1 MYPSLE
7 EVKKIAAS
15 GEYRRIPVCR
25 ELYADRY
32 TPVEVL
38 RTLRGSSRHCYL
50 LESASQTESWGR
62 YSFLGCHPTLELNL
76 TDGELTIRRT
86 AEARIGAKTQ
96 EAEAGKTDATD
107 ASETVEV
114 RKVTHP
120 GEALR
125 EILKDY
131 KSPVLEGLPP
141 FTGGLVGYFSYDYI
155 KYSEPKLNL
164 SDAEQQD
171 FRDMDLM
178 LFDEV
183 IAFDHYKQK
192 IFLIAGVRTEHVE
205 ESYRKAK
212 EKLKRLAELTR
223 TGQKPEFRPLRLKSE
238 IQPKFPKERYGQM
251 VEKAKDYIREG
262 DIFQVVL
269 SNPMR
274 AKAEGSLFDTYRV
287 LRVSNPSPYMF
298 YFSSDDIE
306 IAGASPETLVKL
318 EDGHLSTFPLAGTRP
333 RGRTKEEDRELE
345 EGLLKDEK
353 ELAEHNM
360 LVDLGRNDI
369 GKISKI
375 GTVQVEK
382 YMTVEHFSHVMHLGS
397 TVTGIIRDDK
407 DAVDAVDAILP
418 AGTLSGAPKFRACQI
433 IEELE
438 QSKRGIYGGAIGY
451 LDFAGNLDTCIAI
464 RLVYK
469 KNGEICIR
477 SGAGIVADSVPE
489 KEFEECCNK
498 ARAVVQAIE
507 KAQEGLE

>member
-7 EVKKIAAS
+7 EVKKIAVS

-86 AEARIGAKTQ
+86 AEARIGAKAQ

-141 FTGGLVGYFSYDYI
+141 FTGGLVG
-155 KYSEPKLNL
+155 
-164 SDAEQQD
+164 
-171 FRDMDLM
+171 
-178 LFDEV
+178 
-183 IAFDHYKQK
+183 
-192 IFLIAGVRTEHVE
+192 
-205 ESYRKAK
+205 
-212 EKLKRLAELTR
+212 
-223 TGQKPEFRPLRLKSE
+223 
-238 IQPKFPKERYGQM
+238 
-251 VEKAKDYIREG
+251 
-262 DIFQVVL
+262 
-269 SNPMR
+269 
-274 AKAEGSLFDTYRV
+274 
-287 LRVSNPSPYMF
+287 

-397 TVTGIIRDDK
+397 TVTGTIRDDK

-418 AGTLSGAPKFRACQI
+418 APADPRTQASVFRSSDISRARFPSS
-433 IEELE
+433 E
-438 QSKRGIYGGAIGY
+438 SAWGIRPSARPS
-451 LDFAGNLDTCIAI
+451 A
-464 RLVYK
+464 
-469 KNGEICIR
+469 ER
-477 SGAGIVADSVPE
+477 SPTQKS
-489 KEFEECCNK
+489 
-498 ARAVVQAIE
+498 
-507 KAQEGLE
+507 

>member
-141 FTGGLVGYFSYDYI
+141 FTGGLVGYFS
-155 KYSEPKLNL
+155 
-164 SDAEQQD
+164 
-171 FRDMDLM
+171 
-178 LFDEV
+178 
-183 IAFDHYKQK
+183 
-192 IFLIAGVRTEHVE
+192 
-205 ESYRKAK
+205 
-212 EKLKRLAELTR
+212 
-223 TGQKPEFRPLRLKSE
+223 
-238 IQPKFPKERYGQM
+238 
-251 VEKAKDYIREG
+251 
-262 DIFQVVL
+262 
-269 SNPMR
+269 
-274 AKAEGSLFDTYRV
+274 
-287 LRVSNPSPYMF
+287 
-298 YFSSDDIE
+298 SDDIE

-318 EDGHLSTFPLAGTRP
+318 EDGHLSTFRWRAPPQGTDKGRGPGAG
-333 RGRTKEEDRELE
+333 GRTF
-345 EGLLKDEK
+345 EGRK
-353 ELAEHNM
+353 
-360 LVDLGRNDI
+360 
-369 GKISKI
+369 
-375 GTVQVEK
+375 
-382 YMTVEHFSHVMHLGS
+382 
-397 TVTGIIRDDK
+397 
-407 DAVDAVDAILP
+407 
-418 AGTLSGAPKFRACQI
+418 
-433 IEELE
+433 
-438 QSKRGIYGGAIGY
+438 
-451 LDFAGNLDTCIAI
+451 
-464 RLVYK
+464 
-469 KNGEICIR
+469 
-477 SGAGIVADSVPE
+477 GAG
-489 KEFEECCNK
+489 
-498 ARAVVQAIE
+498 RAQYAGGSGT
-507 KAQEGLE
+507 K

>member
-1 MYPSLE
+1 MYPTLE
-7 EVKKIAAS
+7 TIRQLAQTK
-15 GEYRRIPVCR
+15 EYRRIPLCR

-32 TPVEVL
+32 TPVEVMRIL
-38 RTLRGSSRHCYL
+38 RKASRHCYL
-50 LESASQTESWGR
+50 LESASQTEVWGR
-62 YSFLGCHPTLELNL
+62 YSFLGYEPSMEITCTDRTLKIRT
-76 TDGELTIRRT
+76 TD
-86 AEARIGAKTQ
+86 AE
-96 EAEAGKTDATD
+96 GKTE
-107 ASETVEV
+107 ETV
-114 RKVTHP
+114 RQVTHP
-120 GEALR
+120 GDTLR
-125 EILKDY
+125 EIIRKY
-131 KSPVLEGLPP
+131 KTPVMEKMPP

-155 KYSEPKLNL
+155 KYSEPKLKL
-164 SDAEQQD
+164 EDMEQQD

-178 LFDEV
+178 LFDQV
-183 IAFDHYKQK
+183 IVFDHFRQK
-192 IFLIAGVRTEHVE
+192 VLLITGVMTDDLEASYEKAVKKLEEMVQLIRNGEHM
-205 ESYRKAK
+205 
-212 EKLKRLAELTR
+212 
-223 TGQKPEFRPLRLKSE
+223 EFEPLRLQSE
-238 IQPKFPKERYGQM
+238 IQPKFSKEKYAEM
-251 VEKAKDYIREG
+251 VEKAKHYIREG

-274 AKAEGSLFDTYRV
+274 AKATGSLFDTYRV
-287 LRVSNPSPYMF
+287 LRASNPSPYMF

-306 IAGASPETLVKL
+306 LAGASPETLAKL
-318 EDGHLSTFPLAGTRP
+318 ENGTLSTFPLAGTRP
-333 RGRTKEEDRELE
+333 RGKTREEDKELE

-375 GTVQVEK
+375 GTVKVEK
-382 YMTVEHFSHVMHLGS
+382 YLCVERFSHVMHLGS

-489 KEFEECCNK
+489 KEFQECCNK

-507 KAQEGLE
+507 QAQEGLE

>member
-1 MYPSLE
+1 MYPTLE
-7 EVKKIAAS
+7 TIRQIAQVK
-15 GEYRRIPVCR
+15 EYRRIPLCR

-32 TPVEVL
+32 TPVEVMRIL
-38 RTLRGSSRHCYL
+38 RKASRHCYL
-50 LESASQTESWGR
+50 LESASQTEVWGR
-62 YSFLGCHPTLELNL
+62 YSFLGYEPSMEITC
-76 TDGELTIRRT
+76 TDGLLKIRT
-86 AEARIGAKTQ
+86 SNSEEKAE
-96 EAEAGKTDATD
+96 
-107 ASETVEV
+107 ETVKQV
-114 RKVTHP
+114 VHP
-120 GEALR
+120 GDTLR
-125 EILKDY
+125 EIIRKY
-131 KSPVLEGLPP
+131 KTPVMENMPP

-155 KYSEPKLNL
+155 KYSEPKLKL
-164 SDAEQQD
+164 EDREQQD

-178 LFDEV
+178 LFDQV
-183 IAFDHYKQK
+183 IVFDHFRQK
-192 IFLIAGVRTEHVE
+192 VLLITGVMIDDIENSYEAAVKKLEEMAQLIRNGEHME
-205 ESYRKAK
+205 FEPL
-212 EKLKRLAELTR
+212 KL
-223 TGQKPEFRPLRLKSE
+223 QSE
-238 IQPKFPKERYGQM
+238 IRPKFPEEKYSEM
-251 VEKAKDYIREG
+251 VEKARHYIREG

-274 AKAEGSLFDTYRV
+274 AKATGSLFDTYRV
-287 LRVSNPSPYMF
+287 LRASNPSPYMF

-306 IAGASPETLVKL
+306 LAGASPETLAKL
-318 EDGHLSTFPLAGTRP
+318 ENGTLSTFPLAGTRP
-333 RGRTKEEDRELE
+333 RGKIKEEDRALE
-345 EGLLKDEK
+345 ADLLQDEK

-375 GTVQVEK
+375 GTVKVEK
-382 YMTVEHFSHVMHLGS
+382 YLCVERFSHVMHLGS

-407 DAVDAVDAILP
+407 DAIDAVDSILP

-433 IEELE
+433 IQELE

-489 KEFEECCNK
+489 KEFQECCNK

-507 KAQEGLE
+507 QAQEGLE